1 MESICEILLDRKKRL
16 EAEKQKI
23 QVSKMQFYE
32 RHKQDEIDKEDLSK
46 KLKNTEQEIVIIT
59 DKIKENTSSGHN
71 LNVDKLRFGNLRKE
85 MEKMDKKDEIMLVN
99 QESLAEKIYI
109 IRGQKVMLDFELAEI
124 YGYETKNFNRQVKNN
139 IEKFEGED
147 FMFRLTTYEVEELS
161 RCKNFTLN
169 RGTGRGSNIKYNP
182 YVFTE
187 QGIYMLMTVL
197 KGDLAVRQSRALI
210 RTFKQMKDY
219 IVENQGLIGQREFL
233 QLSMQITNN
242 VIEMQD
248 LRRDLMNVEDKVAG
262 LVDNLGSVVHKSELS
277 ELIFD
282 LSNPQLKYGFLL
294 LNGEPIEAN
303 LAYKEIYSIAKKS
316 IYIVD
321 NYIGVKTLVLLK
333 DIPSSVEIIIFSDN
347 VGKGLH
353 TLEYQDFCKEYPF
366 RKIKFQKSG
375 GEFHD
380 RYIIID
386 WNTDKQ
392 RIYHCGASS
401 KDAGQRITTISEVVD
416 LVVYADLI
424 NKLLK
429 NPILKLKQSK
439 KS

>member
-1 MESICEILLDRKKRL
+1 
-16 EAEKQKI
+16 
-23 QVSKMQFYE
+23 
-32 RHKQDEIDKEDLSK
+32 
-46 KLKNTEQEIVIIT
+46 
-59 DKIKENTSSGHN
+59 
-71 LNVDKLRFGNLRKE
+71 
-85 MEKMDKKDEIMLVN
+85 MDKKDEMMIVN
-99 QESLAEKIYI
+99 HESLVKKIYI

-147 FMFRLTTYEVEELS
+147 FMFQLTTQEVEELS

-197 KGDLAVRQSRALI
+197 KGDLVVRQSRALV

-219 IVENQGLIGQREFL
+219 IVENQGLIGKREFL
-233 QLSMQITNN
+233 QLSMQITSN
-242 VIEMQD
+242 VVEMQD

-262 LVDNLGSVVHKSELS
+262 LVNNLGNVVHKSELS
-277 ELIFD
+277 ELILD

-294 LNGEPIEAN
+294 LNGQPIEAN
-303 LAYKEIYSIAKKS
+303 LAYKDIYSIAKKS

-333 DIPSSVEIIIFSDN
+333 DVSSSVEVIIFSDN
-347 VGKGLH
+347 IGKGLH
-353 TLEYQDFCKEYPF
+353 TLEYQDFCQEYPF
-366 RKIKFQKSG
+366 RKITFQKSG
-375 GEFHD
+375 GELHD

-386 WNTDKQ
+386 WNTEHQ

-401 KDAGQRITTISEVVD
+401 KDAGQRITSITEVVD
-416 LVVYADLI
+416 QMIYTDLI
-424 NKLLK
+424 NNLLK
-429 NPILKLKQSK
+429 NPVLKLK
-439 KS
+439 

>member
-1 MESICEILLDRKKRL
+1 MIKTRWRL
-16 EAEKQKI
+16 
-23 QVSKMQFYE
+23 
-32 RHKQDEIDKEDLSK
+32 
-46 KLKNTEQEIVIIT
+46 
-59 DKIKENTSSGHN
+59 
-71 LNVDKLRFGNLRKE
+71 FGNLRKG

-124 YGYETKNFNRQVKNN
+124 YGYETKRFNEQVKNN
-139 IEKFEGED
+139 IEKFDDD
-147 FMFRLTTYEVEELS
+147 FRFQLTKEEWENLRS
-161 RCKNFTLN
+161 KISTSKSE
-169 RGTGRGSNIKYNP
+169 TGSGGRRYLP
-182 YVFTE
+182 YVFSE
-187 QGIYMLMTVL
+187 AGIYMLMTVL
-197 KGDLAVRQSRALI
+197 KGELAVKQSKALI

-233 QLSMQITNN
+233 QLSMQITSN
-242 VIEMQD
+242 VVEMQD

-262 LVDNLGSVVHKSELS
+262 LVDNLGNVVHKSELS
-277 ELIFD
+277 ELILD

-303 LAYKEIYSIAKKS
+303 LAYKDIYSIAKKS
-316 IYIVD
+316 IYIID

-333 DIPSSVEIIIFSDN
+333 DIPSSVEITIFSDN

-375 GEFHD
+375 GKFHD

-416 LVVYADLI
+416 QVVYADLI

-429 NPILKLKQSK
+429 NPILKLK
-439 KS
+439 

>member
-1 MESICEILLDRKKRL
+1 M
-16 EAEKQKI
+16 
-23 QVSKMQFYE
+23 M
-32 RHKQDEIDKEDLSK
+32 
-46 KLKNTEQEIVIIT
+46 IV
-59 DKIKENTSSGHN
+59 NH
-71 LNVDKLRFGNLRKE
+71 
-85 MEKMDKKDEIMLVN
+85 
-99 QESLAEKIYI
+99 ESLVKKIYI

-147 FMFRLTTYEVEELS
+147 FMFRLTEEEMDDL
-161 RCKNFTLN
+161 RCKIFTSSWG
-169 RGTGRGSNIKYNP
+169 GTRYLP
-182 YVFTE
+182 YAFTE

-197 KGDLAVRQSRALI
+197 KGALAVEQSRALV

-219 IVENQGLIGQREFL
+219 IVENQGLIGKREFL
-233 QLSMQITNN
+233 QLSMQITSN
-242 VIEMQD
+242 VVEMQD

-277 ELIFD
+277 DLILD

-294 LNGEPIEAN
+294 LNGQSIEAN
-303 LAYKEIYSIAKKS
+303 LAYKDIYSIAKKS

-333 DIPSSVEIIIFSDN
+333 DIPSSVEITIFSDN

-416 LVVYADLI
+416 QVVYADLI
-424 NKLLK
+424 NSSICR
-429 NPILKLKQSK
+429 PDKQALE
-439 KS
+439 KSNFKVKIE

>member
-1 MESICEILLDRKKRL
+1 
-16 EAEKQKI
+16 
-23 QVSKMQFYE
+23 
-32 RHKQDEIDKEDLSK
+32 
-46 KLKNTEQEIVIIT
+46 
-59 DKIKENTSSGHN
+59 
-71 LNVDKLRFGNLRKE
+71 
-85 MEKMDKKDEIMLVN
+85 MDKKDEIMLVN

-124 YGYETKNFNRQVKNN
+124 YGYETKRFNEQVKNN
-139 IEKFEGED
+139 IEKFDAD
-147 FMFRLTTYEVEELS
+147 FRFQLTKEEWENLRS
-161 RCKNFTLN
+161 KISTSKSE
-169 RGTGRGSNIKYNP
+169 TGSGGRRYLP
-182 YVFTE
+182 YVFSE
-187 QGIYMLMTVL
+187 AGIYMLMTVL
-197 KGDLAVRQSRALI
+197 KGELAVKQSKALI

-233 QLSMQITNN
+233 QLSMQITSN
-242 VIEMQD
+242 VVEMQD

-262 LVDNLGSVVHKSELS
+262 LVDNLGNVVHKSELS
-277 ELIFD
+277 ELILD

-303 LAYKEIYSIAKKS
+303 LAYRDIYSIAKKS

-333 DIPSSVEIIIFSDN
+333 DIPSSVEITIFSDN

-366 RKIKFQKSG
+366 RKIKFQKSR

-416 LVVYADLI
+416 QVVYADLI

-429 NPILKLKQSK
+429 NPILKLK
-439 KS
+439 